1 MIKGIKGIVVNQTC
15 HSINGSSL
23 EITFTVPLSYGLNVV
38 TENTNNNC
46 MLRYRA
52 YGDNIEDQ
60 EWTEINSISNE
71 LTQYVLKDLSPGEQY
86 EIQVTEGVSFL

>member
-1 MIKGIKGIVVNQTC
+1 MNRTC
-15 HSINGSSL
+15 HFINGRSL
-23 EITFTVPLSYGLNVV
+23 EITFTHIVPLSYGLNVV
-38 TENTNNNC
+38 TKNTINNC

-52 YGDNIEDQ
+52 YGDTIEEQ

-86 EIQVTEGVSFL
+86 EIQVTVFFKESDRI

>member
-1 MIKGIKGIVVNQTC
+1 
-15 HSINGSSL
+15 
-23 EITFTVPLSYGLNVV
+23 
-38 TENTNNNC
+38 

-52 YGDNIEDQ
+52 YGDTIEEQ

-86 EIQVTEGVSFL
+86 EIQVTVFFKRSNRI